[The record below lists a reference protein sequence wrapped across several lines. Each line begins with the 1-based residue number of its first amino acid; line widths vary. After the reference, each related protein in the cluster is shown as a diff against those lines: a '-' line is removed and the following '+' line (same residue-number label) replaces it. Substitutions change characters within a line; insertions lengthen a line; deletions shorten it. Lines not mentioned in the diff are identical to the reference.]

1 MNVSVSEN
9 EYNASLL
16 NESNVAIS
24 FSGTVDMVDGAENC
38 DNEYILN
45 VMTEL
50 DGTKRQLA
58 CERQRIMEL
67 EDQLS
72 SLSK

>member
-1 MNVSVSEN
+1 MNISVSEN
-9 EYNASLL
+9 EINASLL
-16 NESNVAIS
+16 NESNTAIS
-24 FSGTVDMVDGAENC
+24 FLGTIDMVDGAENC